1 MSTPYNTDAL
11 SSPPWAPI
19 PGIKIGEV
27 GHKFLTIFS
36 CSGTVAPTTRPK
48 LPWPHSVDLVA
59 KCSYNGMFAP
69 SVCTTRSCKSLDPGL
84 DPLHQM
90 NAPYLS
96 SETKASTV
104 SLPPQAFIVTASN
117 PQVWNIASAYAAL
130 DGPMSPRLQS
140 PMMMTSDDW
149 DLIWFTVLSRAT
161 NPSRPRHS

>member
-19 PGIKIGEV
+19 PGIKIGEA
-27 GHKFLTIFS
+27 GHKFLTILS
-36 CSGTVAPTTRPK
+36 CSGTVAPTTSPK
-48 LPWPHSVDLVA
+48 LPWPHSVDLLA
-59 KCSYNGMFAP
+59 KCSYKGLFAP
-69 SVCTTRSCKSLDPGL
+69 SVCTIRSCKSLDPGL
-84 DPLHQM
+84 DPLHHM

-104 SLPPQAFIVTASN
+104 SLPPHAFIVTASN
-117 PQVWNIASAYAAL
+117 PQVWNIAAAYASL
-130 DGPMSPRLQS
+130 DVPMSPRLQS

-161 NPSRPRHS
+161 NPSMPRHS